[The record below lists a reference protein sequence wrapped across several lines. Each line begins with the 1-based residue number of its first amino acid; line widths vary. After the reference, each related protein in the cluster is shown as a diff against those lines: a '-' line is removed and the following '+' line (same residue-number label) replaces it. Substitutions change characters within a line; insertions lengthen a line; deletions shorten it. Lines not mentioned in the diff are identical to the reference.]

1 MFILRPEAVDDFLL
15 PLEVG
20 RLPGVGRRMVE
31 SLRDLGIVTVAQLRR
46 YSPEFLEK
54 RYGKWGRAL
63 HGRACGIDPRPVTPE
78 RPMKSESAEC
88 TFERDT
94 RDREFLVRMLL
105 AHAERVGA
113 SLRRHKLSGR
123 TITLKVKFADFRQIT
138 RSRTLTEATNATETI
153 FETGR
158 ELLRELKLPQAVRL
172 IGLGVSGFEENPV
185 QLLLPGRDL
194 SKALGKG
201 GHDPQQEAKRR
212 KLDQA
217 LDTLRGRFG
226 KEAVQRGRLFRPG
239 EAGAEEKPG
248 KEKKGGRTKKT

>member
-1 MFILRPEAVDDFLL
+1 M
-15 PLEVG
+15 
-20 RLPGVGRRMVE
+20 
-31 SLRDLGIVTVAQLRR
+31 RR

-63 HGRACGIDPRPVTPE
+63 YERAYGIDPRPVTPE

-94 RDREFLVRMLL
+94 RDREFLIRMLL

-123 TITLKVKFADFRQIT
+123 TITLKVKFADFRRIT
-138 RSRTLTEATNATETI
+138 RSRTLAEATNATETI

-158 ELLRELKLPQAVRL
+158 ELLRELRLPQAVRL

-185 QLLLPGRDL
+185 QLLLPGRPEQG
-194 SKALGKG
+194 AG
-201 GHDPQQEAKRR
+201 Q
-212 KLDQA
+212 
-217 LDTLRGRFG
+217 GRS
-226 KEAVQRGRLFRPG
+226 
-239 EAGAEEKPG
+239 
-248 KEKKGGRTKKT
+248 